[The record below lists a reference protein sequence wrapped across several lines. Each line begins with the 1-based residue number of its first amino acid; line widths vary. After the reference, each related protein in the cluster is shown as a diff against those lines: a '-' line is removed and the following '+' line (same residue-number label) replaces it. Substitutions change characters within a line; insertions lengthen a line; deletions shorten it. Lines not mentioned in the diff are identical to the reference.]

1 MRRST
6 TARGTPIYGTR
17 RMRWRANS
25 RQMTRPSRRRSE
37 ETMNERPSS
46 CVRAPHVAPL
56 PRRQPVGRHREQRV
70 HVGRGLAVRTE
81 GKSARLAKR
90 AQPVEDGVGARRA
103 VLPVR
108 RARRREVRI
117 HTLPATPAL
126 QLAEMVLLTT
136 NQLGGLIASFSVTH
150 IGLSAIREP
159 LIDGLGAAAGRVGSV
174 GLGISLPSIWLAD
187 SSGLEVW
194 PNEATAGRQLY
205 RAGYTAVSSALLFPA
220 LAAYPEARAAAEA
233 AAASTALSPSEW
245 WLCFAAATGAQAIS
259 IASLLNPSP
268 LSLVP
273 GFEADE
279 TALGGIKRDD
289 RRKLRPYGLTRITRH
304 PLVLPVVPW
313 GAANALLAGAQ

>member
-1 MRRST
+1 
-6 TARGTPIYGTR
+6 
-17 RMRWRANS
+17 
-25 RQMTRPSRRRSE
+25 
-37 ETMNERPSS
+37 MN
-46 CVRAPHVAPL
+46 VI
-56 PRRQPVGRHREQRV
+56 
-70 HVGRGLAVRTE
+70 
-81 GKSARLAKR
+81 
-90 AQPVEDGVGARRA
+90 VGARANCAPIGKYVDVVTYLPRYLSRVTFLRVRA
-103 VLPVR
+103 YPSPGR
-108 RARRREVRI
+108 RAEVARAPAVPTDRRYASGRVDRG
-117 HTLPATPAL
+117 
-126 QLAEMVLLTT
+126 MVLLTT
-136 NQLGGLIASFSVTH
+136 NQLGGLVASFSVTH
-150 IGLSAIREP
+150 IGMSAIREP
-159 LIDGLGAAAGRVGSV
+159 LIDRLGAAAARVGAV

-205 RAGYTAVSSALLFPA
+205 RAGYTVVSSALLFPA

-289 RRKLRPYGLTRITRH
+289 RLKLRPYGLTRITRH
-304 PLVLPVVPW
+304 PLILPVVPW

>member
-1 MRRST
+1 
-6 TARGTPIYGTR
+6 
-17 RMRWRANS
+17 
-25 RQMTRPSRRRSE
+25 
-37 ETMNERPSS
+37 
-46 CVRAPHVAPL
+46 
-56 PRRQPVGRHREQRV
+56 
-70 HVGRGLAVRTE
+70 
-81 GKSARLAKR
+81 
-90 AQPVEDGVGARRA
+90 
-103 VLPVR
+103 
-108 RARRREVRI
+108 
-117 HTLPATPAL
+117 
-126 QLAEMVLLTT
+126 MVLLTT
-136 NQLGGLIASFSVTH
+136 NQLCGLVASFSVTH
-150 IGLSAIREP
+150 IGMSAIREP
-159 LIDGLGAAAGRVGSV
+159 LIDRLGAAAARVGAV

-205 RAGYTAVSSALLFPA
+205 RAGYTVVSSALLFPA

-289 RRKLRPYGLTRITRH
+289 RLKLRPYGLTRITRH
-304 PLVLPVVPW
+304 PLILPVVPW

>member
-1 MRRST
+1 
-6 TARGTPIYGTR
+6 
-17 RMRWRANS
+17 
-25 RQMTRPSRRRSE
+25 
-37 ETMNERPSS
+37 MN
-46 CVRAPHVAPL
+46 VV
-56 PRRQPVGRHREQRV
+56 
-70 HVGRGLAVRTE
+70 
-81 GKSARLAKR
+81 
-90 AQPVEDGVGARRA
+90 VGARANCAPIGKYVDLLTYLPRYLSRVTFFLGSCAGYSDQRRVRA
-103 VLPVR
+103 YPSPGR
-108 RARRREVRI
+108 RAEVASKRAPLRSTRI
-117 HTLPATPAL
+117 ARYASGPVDRG
-126 QLAEMVLLTT
+126 MVLLTT
-136 NQLGGLIASFSVTH
+136 NQLGGLVASFSVTH
-150 IGLSAIREP
+150 IGMSAIREP
-159 LIDGLGAAAGRVGSV
+159 LIDRLGAAAARVGAV

-205 RAGYTAVSSALLFPA
+205 RAGYTVVSSALLFPA

-279 TALGGIKRDD
+279 TALGGVKRDD
-289 RRKLRPYGLTRITRH
+289 RLKLRPYGLTRITRH
-304 PLVLPVVPW
+304 PLILPVVPW